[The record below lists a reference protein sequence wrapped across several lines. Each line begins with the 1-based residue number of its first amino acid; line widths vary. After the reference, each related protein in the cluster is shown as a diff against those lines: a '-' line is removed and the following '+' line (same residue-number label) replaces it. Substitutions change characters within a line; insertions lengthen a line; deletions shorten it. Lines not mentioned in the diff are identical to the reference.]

1 MFVTVTRHAAFHEQ
15 WEPVLARRGES
26 LLTLESVHQ
35 LEGCLKR
42 GGVRLV
48 VIDYALPGAA
58 DPAVMRHLQP
68 LAAGVRLLAAG
79 VRFSPQSELAT
90 IASGLVAACDQS
102 LRIDE
107 LMRIVDMVLQGGIW
121 ISRASIPLLV
131 GKLQGLASAA
141 ALTAAAPEDTLA
153 LLSPREREVARLVGQ
168 GASNKAIGDA
178 LSISERTVKSHLT
191 TIFEKLD
198 VSDRLQLALFVTG
211 RKGTSVPTVRTE
223 A

>member
-1 MFVTVTRHAAFHEQ
+1 MFVTVTRRAAFHEQ
-15 WEPVLARRGES
+15 WELALARRGES

-48 VIDYALPGAA
+48 VIDFALPGAA
-58 DPAVMRHLQP
+58 DPAVIRHLQP

-79 VRFSPQSELAT
+79 VSFSPQTELAT

-102 LRIDE
+102 LRSDE
-107 LMRIVDMVLQGGIW
+107 LTRIVDMVLQGGIW

-153 LLSPREREVARLVGQ
+153 LLSPREREVASLVGQ
-168 GASNKAIGDA
+168 GANNKAIGDA

-198 VSDRLQLALFVTG
+198 VSDRLQLALFVTR
-211 RKGTSVPTVRTE
+211 RKDASGSPARTE